1 MGIIFPSP
9 RVACALGDS
18 AITWRMVDG
27 HLLFILL
34 MSDVPAEDVLLWVL
48 LILVVPAVLLTV
60 ILYITARIAPRLK
73 ENGEEDQAK
82 GCDEGVE
89 QGSGRE

>member
-1 MGIIFPSP
+1 
-9 RVACALGDS
+9 
-18 AITWRMVDG
+18 
-27 HLLFILL
+27 
-34 MSDVPAEDVLLWVL
+34 
-48 LILVVPAVLLTV
+48 VVPAVLLTV

>member
-1 MGIIFPSP
+1 
-9 RVACALGDS
+9 
-18 AITWRMVDG
+18 MVNG

-34 MSDVPAEDVLLWVL
+34 MSDELTGDVLLWGL

-73 ENGEEDQAK
+73 EKEEEGQAK
-82 GCDEGVE
+82 GCEDGVE

>member
-1 MGIIFPSP
+1 
-9 RVACALGDS
+9 
-18 AITWRMVDG
+18 MVDG
-27 HLLFILL
+27 HLAFILL

-48 LILVVPAVLLTV
+48 LILVVPVVLLTV
-60 ILYITARIAPRLK
+60 ILYITARIAPRLTDK
-73 ENGEEDQAK
+73 GEEDQAK

>member
-1 MGIIFPSP
+1 
-9 RVACALGDS
+9 
-18 AITWRMVDG
+18 MVDG
-27 HLLFILL
+27 HLPFILL
-34 MSDVPAEDVLLWVL
+34 MSDELTGDVLLWGV

-73 ENGEEDQAK
+73 EKEEEDQSK
-82 GCDEGVE
+82 GCEDGVE

>member
-1 MGIIFPSP
+1 
-9 RVACALGDS
+9 
-18 AITWRMVDG
+18 MVNG

-34 MSDVPAEDVLLWVL
+34 MSDELTGDVLLWGL
-48 LILVVPAVLLTV
+48 LILVVPPVLLTV

-73 ENGEEDQAK
+73 EKEEEDQSK
-82 GCDEGVE
+82 GCEDGVE